1 MSCGYWKAIRRKELE
16 KEKDLFKKKKVCN
29 SQKGECS
36 RERGIKSQYAI
47 SPSLISSVCG
57 RKARVPGWGEG
68 RDSDR
73 VLSMS
78 ASRREE
84 EKERKGDI
92 MGHCFTELTHKLPL
106 KCHSFKA
113 TSFHSVFLRAL
124 EIPSSDSARVK

>member
-16 KEKDLFKKKKVCN
+16 KEKDLLKKKKKHVCN

-36 RERGIKSQYAI
+36 REQGIKSQYAI

-57 RKARVPGWGEG
+57 SKARVPGWGEG

-78 ASRREE
+78 ASRRKREKR
-84 EKERKGDI
+84 KERV
-92 MGHCFTELTHKLPL
+92 
-106 KCHSFKA
+106 
-113 TSFHSVFLRAL
+113 TSWDTVSQ
-124 EIPSSDSARVK
+124 SSPISSP

>member
-1 MSCGYWKAIRRKELE
+1 MGARLE
-16 KEKDLFKKKKVCN
+16 C
-29 SQKGECS
+29 QAG
-36 RERGIKSQYAI
+36 
-47 SPSLISSVCG
+47 
-57 RKARVPGWGEG
+57 GEG

-106 KCHSFKA
+106 KCHSFRA